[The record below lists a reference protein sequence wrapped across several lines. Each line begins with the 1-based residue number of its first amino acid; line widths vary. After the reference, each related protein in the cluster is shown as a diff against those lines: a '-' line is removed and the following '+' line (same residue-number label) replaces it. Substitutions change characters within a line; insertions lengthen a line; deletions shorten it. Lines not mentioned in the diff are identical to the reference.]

1 MWTYPRPSC
10 SDCPSSKELS
20 VVEVEAQI
28 HKVLDLGVILTP
40 PVLTIPLRRG
50 MASVRVWSGMPD
62 HIVMLGLLQSL
73 LYKDRKVCTT
83 VRYGWI
89 FLI

>member
-40 PVLTIPLRRG
+40 GASHPLTKRDG
-50 MASVRVWSGMPD
+50 
-62 HIVMLGLLQSL
+62 
-73 LYKDRKVCTT
+73 
-83 VRYGWI
+83 
-89 FLI
+89 